1 VLWGIAIYCGD
12 LYGITWP
19 DEILLKF
26 HIGVNGEGAPVVTAA
41 HPLTVQRRDGPR
53 YEYDKGYRDY
63 YSYIFELRGNL
74 AMAVRTIWSQNG
86 KRFFRVYEL
95 LKAADDTHIYMW
107 SEVHSLGDYALFLGP
122 GCASK
127 TMQVPAGRC
136 GGLEKKHIYYSNHQW
151 LTSEQDKELPGKSYL
166 TR

>member
-1 VLWGIAIYCGD
+1 LCRIGCPDGGWTIERCGKEVLWGIAIYCGD

-63 YSYIFELRGNL
+63 YSYIFELCGNL
-74 AMAVRTIWSQNG
+74 AMAVRTIYGHKTAS
-86 KRFFRVYEL
+86 V
-95 LKAADDTHIYMW
+95 
-107 SEVHSLGDYALFLGP
+107 SS
-122 GCASK
+122 GC
-127 TMQVPAGRC
+127 
-136 GGLEKKHIYYSNHQW
+136 
-151 LTSEQDKELPGKSYL
+151 TSS
-166 TR
+166 